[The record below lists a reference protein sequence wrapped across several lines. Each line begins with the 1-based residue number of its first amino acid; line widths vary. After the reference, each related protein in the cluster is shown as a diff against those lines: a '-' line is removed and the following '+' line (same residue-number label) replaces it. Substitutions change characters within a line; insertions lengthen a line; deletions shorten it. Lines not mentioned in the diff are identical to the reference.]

1 MGKVLFSYSQSQD
14 AWRTPDPGII
24 PNTFWC
30 WPAADYEALEAES
43 ASLRANCDAQQ
54 KAIEHLTR
62 QFEAALREIARLRK
76 PLEFIAGQKDK
87 VGNWAVEIAKAALEA
102 SE

>member
-30 WPAADYEALEAES
+30 WPAADYEALEAK
-43 ASLRANCDAQQ
+43 L
-54 KAIEHLTR
+54 
-62 QFEAALREIARLRK
+62 AAL
-76 PLEFIAGQKDK
+76 
-87 VGNWAVEIAKAALEA
+87 VEESKITLYYLYNSFEPDNQSKQYDRFKAAIAAADAAKEG
-102 SE
+102 